1 MALRNMSSKFA
12 SSLGLRAQVSQLTQ
26 QQFGGASL
34 LQSGARAFATVKD
47 GLKYAASHEWAQVNG
62 DVATVGVS
70 DHAQG
75 ELGDVVYVE
84 LPEVGKELTKGD
96 AFGVV
101 ESVKAASDVYAP
113 VSGEVVETNQSLTD
127 KPAAINSDPYGAWIM
142 KIKMSNPSEL
152 DSLMD
157 PKTYE
162 EKCAH

>member
-1 MALRNMSSKFA
+1 M
-12 SSLGLRAQVSQLTQ
+12 GLRAQVAHLTQ
-26 QQFGGASL
+26 QQFAAASL
-34 LQSGARAFATVKD
+34 RAFATVKE
-47 GLKYAASHEWAQVNG
+47 GLKYAASHEWAKVEG
-62 DVATVGVS
+62 DVVTVGVS

-84 LPEVGKELTKGD
+84 LPDVGKELAKGD

-113 VSGEVVETNQSLTD
+113 VSGEVLEVNQGLTD
-127 KPAAINSDPYGAWIM
+127 KPAGINSDPYGSWIM
-142 KIKMSNPSEL
+142 KMKMSNPSEL

-157 PKTYE
+157 PKAYE